1 MTNSASEVSA
11 QSDDAVHCAFFYG
24 TLMVPEVFYTVCYN
38 SKTVPDVIA
47 RQHKFSPAI
56 LHGYSR
62 RRVRLA
68 DYPGITE
75 DAGHSVFGMFA
86 EGLTKAN
93 MDKLDYFEGAEYERR
108 TVKVKL
114 LEKVGDVSGEG
125 NVEGEEREAQVYV
138 FMPTQNL
145 EEKEW
150 DLEEF
155 KRDKLKLWSRGDHI
169 FADCDPAKPATVAA
183 AV

>member
-1 MTNSASEVSA
+1 MESQVQTSA
-11 QSDDAVHCAFFYG
+11 QSDDGVHCAFFYG
-24 TLMVPEVFYTVCYN
+24 TLMVPDVFYTVCYN

-47 RQHKFSPAI
+47 SQHKFTPAI

-62 RRVRLA
+62 RRVKWA

-93 MDKLDYFEGAEYERR
+93 LGKLDYFEGAEYQRR

-114 LEKVGDVSGEG
+114 LDKVGDVTGEG

-138 FMPTQNL
+138 FMPTQHL

-155 KRDKLKLWSRGDHI
+155 KRDKLKLWTRGDHI
-169 FADCDPAKPATVAA
+169 FADCDPDKPASVAA

>member
-1 MTNSASEVSA
+1 
-11 QSDDAVHCAFFYG
+11 
-24 TLMVPEVFYTVCYN
+24 MVPEVFYTVCYN

-47 RQHKFSPAI
+47 SQHKFTPTI

-62 RRVRLA
+62 RRVKWA
-68 DYPGITE
+68 DYPGITA
-75 DAGHSVFGMFA
+75 DAEHSVFGMFA

-93 MDKLDYFEGAEYERR
+93 LAKLDYFEGAEYERR

-114 LEKVGDVSGEG
+114 LEKVGDVKGEG

-138 FMPTQNL
+138 FIPTQHL

-155 KRDKLKLWSRGDHI
+155 KRDKLKLWTRGDHI
-169 FADCDPAKPATVAA
+169 FAGESS
-183 AV
+183 

>member
-1 MTNSASEVSA
+1 MANQEQTSV
-11 QSDDAVHCAFFYG
+11 QSDDPVHCAFFY
-24 TLMVPEVFYTVCYN
+24 
-38 SKTVPDVIA
+38 DVIA
-47 RQHKFSPAI
+47 SQHKFSPAI

-62 RRVRLA
+62 RRVKFA

-75 DAGHSVFGMFA
+75 DAEHSVFGMFA
-86 EGLTKAN
+86 EGLTNAN
-93 MDKLDYFEGAEYERR
+93 LQKLDYFEGAEYERR

-114 LEKVGDVSGEG
+114 LERVGDVKGEG

-138 FMPTQNL
+138 FIQKQLL

-155 KRDKLKLWSRGDHI
+155 KRDKLKLWTRGDHV
-169 FADCDPAKPATVAA
+169 FAGESS
-183 AV
+183 